1 MSENSP
7 TSFNTNRADFIS
19 PITPRYNEVFY
30 SSIPVSW
37 QDLPNGCTTCLPCS
51 RETFT
56 PPTAI
61 PIYINGEQ
69 LQV

>member
-7 TSFNTNRADFIS
+7 TSFNTNRSDFIS

-37 QDLPNGCTTCLPCS
+37 NDLPNGCTTCLPCS

-56 PPTAI
+56 PPITN